1 MSDYNFL
8 MESRLSPEQ
17 YQVLTHI
24 SRTSVEQG
32 LNIYLVGG
40 AVRDLTY
47 GFEMV
52 HDLDFA
58 VEGNPQRIL
67 RSLEAGRP
75 LAVSPLEPRPAE
87 SPSVPQVAFLESD
100 RRTNAAELQFLNGV
114 RAEIAMCRTD
124 TYTRPGKPPE
134 VAPAMIFDDLR
145 RRDFSV
151 NAMAVSLHP
160 NSRGLLLDPTNGAA
174 DIERRELRVL
184 NNRSFFEDPVRIYR
198 LLRLAS
204 RLGFK
209 PSERTENL
217 LAAALSAKVWARL
230 DPHEQGRELQAIL
243 REENPAK
250 VLKVLAERGLL
261 AGLDRKLASSRFPSE
276 RFARIRDLS
285 RTVPGADAFLLNFH
299 NAVSKL
305 SRGQQ
310 ARLAKKIIGHPKLAQ
325 AALSLERDA
334 RRLGRALGSA
344 RFALPSRAY
353 KLLRGQPPT
362 FLLFLLV
369 HHPKPRIQNRIKD
382 VLHKYSLIR
391 ARLPRAEFQAMGAK
405 PGAKFETILEQ
416 LFYDQIDGKIRS
428 PQQLAKEFRKLAGI
442 PEPAPPKPGKPAK
455 KAKSSAPEKKLV
467 PAKPSTP
474 VKPAEQ
480 AARPAQSGKPTAK
493 TQPQPKSNVKPP
505 KKPGKK

>member
-8 MESRLSPEQ
+8 LESRLSPEQ
-17 YQVLTHI
+17 YQVLTHV
-24 SRTSVEQG
+24 SRMAVEQG

-250 VLKVLAERGLL
+250 VLKVLAGRG
-261 AGLDRKLASSRFPSE
+261 
-276 RFARIRDLS
+276 
-285 RTVPGADAFLLNFH
+285 
-299 NAVSKL
+299 
-305 SRGQQ
+305 
-310 ARLAKKIIGHPKLAQ
+310 
-325 AALSLERDA
+325 
-334 RRLGRALGSA
+334 LGSA

-455 KAKSSAPEKKLV
+455 KAKSSAP
-467 PAKPSTP
+467 
-474 VKPAEQ
+474 
-480 AARPAQSGKPTAK
+480 
-493 TQPQPKSNVKPP
+493 
-505 KKPGKK
+505 

>member
-17 YQVLTHI
+17 YQVLTHV
-24 SRTSVEQG
+24 SRMAVEQG

-58 VEGNPQRIL
+58 VEGNPQRII
-67 RSLEAGRP
+67 RMLEAGQALAASP
-75 LAVSPLEPRPAE
+75 LAPRAAE
-87 SPSVPQVAFLESD
+87 SPSIPQVAFLNFD
-100 RRTNAAELQFLNGV
+100 LRTNSAEIQFRNGV

-344 RFALPSRAY
+344 RFALPS
-353 KLLRGQPPT
+353 
-362 FLLFLLV
+362 
-369 HHPKPRIQNRIKD
+369 
-382 VLHKYSLIR
+382 
-391 ARLPRAEFQAMGAK
+391 
-405 PGAKFETILEQ
+405 
-416 LFYDQIDGKIRS
+416 
-428 PQQLAKEFRKLAGI
+428 
-442 PEPAPPKPGKPAK
+442 
-455 KAKSSAPEKKLV
+455 
-467 PAKPSTP
+467 
-474 VKPAEQ
+474 
-480 AARPAQSGKPTAK
+480 
-493 TQPQPKSNVKPP
+493 
-505 KKPGKK
+505 